1 MAWAEVRDLRI
12 YYELAGSGPRLLFLS
27 GTGGDLRR
35 KPSVFERPIGQQ
47 FEILTL
53 DQRGLGQTLGP
64 DREYTMLDYAE
75 DAIGLLDAVGW
86 DRCHVMG
93 VSFGGMVAQELAI
106 RYPDRFDRVVLCC
119 TSSGGTGGASY
130 PLHLHLSDTLPER
143 AARQTRLADIR
154 KDDAW
159 CAAHPDELKAAVD
172 QILAGA
178 LVGADEPGRAEGYRR
193 QLLARQG
200 LDTYDRL
207 PSITSPVFICGG
219 RYDGIAPIKNQLA
232 LERQIPNNR
241 LELFEG
247 GHGFLNEDP
256 RAYERVIAFLKGEL
270 DGAPVPRELQATV
283 ASQGET

>member
-1 MAWAEVRDLRI
+1 MAFVEVRGLRI
-12 YYELAGSGPRLLFLS
+12 YYEQGGTGPRLLFLS

-35 KPSVFERPIGQQ
+35 RPSVFERPIGQH
-47 FEILTL
+47 FEIVTL

-64 DREYTMLDYAE
+64 DREYAMADYAA

-106 RYPDRFDRVVLCC
+106 RYPARFERIVLAC
-119 TSSGGTGGASY
+119 TSSGGAGGASY
-130 PLHLHLSDTLPER
+130 PLHLHLDDTLPER
-143 AARQTRLADIR
+143 AARQARLSDIR

-159 CAAHPDELKAAVD
+159 CAAHPDELKTVVD

-193 QLLARQG
+193 QLLARKG

-207 PSITSPVFICGG
+207 PRIVAPVFVCGG
-219 RYDGIAPIKNQLA
+219 RYDGIAPVKNQLA
-232 LERQIPNNR
+232 LERQIPNTR

-270 DGAPVPRELQATV
+270 DGAPVPRDFQVTV
-283 ASQGET
+283 AS

>member
-1 MAWAEVRDLRI
+1 MAFVTVRDLTI
-12 YYELAGSGPRLLFLS
+12 YYEQGGSGPRLLFLS

-64 DREYTMLDYAE
+64 DRDYTMADYAA

-86 DRCHVMG
+86 DRCHIMG
-93 VSFGGMVAQELAI
+93 VSFGGMVAQEIAI
-106 RYPDRFDRVVLCC
+106 RYPERVDRIVMAC
-119 TSSGGTGGASY
+119 TSSGGAGGASY
-130 PLHLHLSDTLPER
+130 PLHLHLDDSLPER
-143 AARQTRLADIR
+143 AARQVRLSDLR

-159 CAAHPDELKAAVD
+159 CAARPDELQAAVD
-172 QILAGA
+172 QTLAGA
-178 LVGADEPGRAEGYRR
+178 MVGANEPGRAEGYRR
-193 QLLARQG
+193 QLLARKG
-200 LDTYDRL
+200 LDTFDRL
-207 PSITSPVFICGG
+207 PSIAAPVFLCGG
-219 RYDGIAPIKNQLA
+219 RYDGIAPVANQLA
-232 LERQIPNNR
+232 LERQIPNTR

-270 DGAPVPRELQATV
+270 DGTPVPSELRPTV
-283 ASQGET
+283 AR

>member
-1 MAWAEVRDLRI
+1 MAFVDVRDLRI
-12 YYELAGSGPRLLFLS
+12 YYEQGGTGPRLLFLS

-64 DREYTMLDYAE
+64 DREYSMLDYAE

-86 DRCHVMG
+86 DRCHLMG

-106 RYPDRFDRVVLCC
+106 RYPERFDRIVLAC
-119 TSSGGTGGASY
+119 TSSGGAGGASY
-130 PLHLHLSDTLPER
+130 PLHLHLDDTLPER
-143 AARQTRLADIR
+143 AARQARLADVR

-159 CAAHPDELKAAVD
+159 CAAHPDELQAVVD
-172 QILAGA
+172 GILAGA
-178 LVGADEPGRAEGYRR
+178 LVGADQPGRAEGYRR
-193 QLLARQG
+193 QLLARKG

-207 PSITSPVFICGG
+207 ASIAAPVFICGG
-219 RYDGIAPIKNQLA
+219 RYDGIAPVENQLA
-232 LERQIPNNR
+232 LQRQIPGSR

-247 GHGFLNEDP
+247 GHGFLNEDS

-270 DGAPVPRELQATV
+270 DCAPVPQELQPAV
-283 ASQGET
+283 AG